1 MNIITGYRG
10 EPHVTSQMY
19 RDINRGIFGGG
30 AYITDIGSK
39 LSATIV
45 SANEVRIADGL
56 LIAEGCAAEIAYG
69 TSESLTIANGAQGML
84 RKDLIVARYS
94 KTPSTSVES
103 MSLVVITGT
112 TAASNPAAP
121 EYSDGSI
128 VAGDTTVDFPLYEVN
143 LNGVAIT
150 GVTRVAAVAYSNAST
165 KIVKAY
171 PFTIN
176 YAAGTVGTRG
186 ARVTLSADYKTEL
199 NCDDLV
205 IVGMYVDDFQAS
217 TNMQIELHT
226 NGVIIYATAYRA
238 TTAAATNV
246 TGTAIVTFMHATD

>member
-30 AYITDIGSK
+30 AYITDVGSK
-39 LSATIV
+39 LAATIV

-56 LIAEGCAAEIAYG
+56 LIAEGCAAEVAYG

-94 KTPSTSVES
+94 KAPSTSVES

-112 TAASNPAAP
+112 PAASNPAAP
-121 EYSDGSI
+121 EYSGGSI

-150 GVTRVAAVAYSNAST
+150 SVTRVAAVAYSKANT
-165 KIVKAY
+165 QIVKAY
-171 PFTIN
+171 PFSIS
-176 YAAGTVGTRG
+176 YEAGSMGSRG
-186 ARVTLSADYKTEL
+186 ARVTLTSNYKTDVGY
-199 NCDDLV
+199 DDARILGMVVEDFTATSTMHIEPTVNGTV
-205 IVGMYVDDFQAS
+205 IYVS
-217 TNMQIELHT
+217 
-226 NGVIIYATAYRA
+226 AYRA
-238 TTAAATNV
+238 SAGAASNV
-246 TGTAIVTFMHATD
+246 TGTLVVTCVHED